1 MEPATAAAA
10 ACPRLLVS
18 LFLVLSC
25 FVSPE
30 LVHGQPDALGFI
42 SIDCGIADGPSYP
55 DESTRGLRYVSDAGF
70 VDAGAGANAGI
81 NPPYSDREL
90 AARYLTVRHF
100 SGGAARNC
108 YTLRGLSPGGR
119 YLVRSS
125 FYYGN
130 YDVLNRPPSFHLYL
144 GVNRWAAVNVTAADD
159 MYIFEAVVV
168 SPADFFQVCLVE
180 IGQGTPFISGL
191 DLRPLRAAM
200 YPEATVNQS
209 LLLLN
214 VRRPAARFALNRYH
228 FWRPASFYKIYRYPF
243 DSYDRIWQSYGDV
256 AAWTNITTAA
266 DVDVSKASS
275 FDAPPV
281 VLRSAA
287 TPVNG
292 TRLDFSWSPDTSQNN
307 DSSSA
312 AYLLLLYFTELQQ
325 LPGNALR
332 RFDILVDG
340 ASWNGSRSY
349 TPKYLSAEVVEQ
361 VVVQGSG
368 QHTVSLVATP
378 DATLPPILNAFE
390 IYSLRQMTEL
400 ATNNGDA
407 KAMMGIRTTY
417 MLKKNWMGDPCAPKA
432 FAWNGL
438 NCSYSSSGPA
448 WITAL
453 ILSSSLL
460 TGAVDPS
467 FGDLKSLQYLDLSN
481 NSLSGPIP
489 DFLAQMPSLKFL
501 DLSSN
506 KLSGSIPAALVRKR
520 QNGSLVLRIGNNAN
534 ICDNGASTCAPNDK
548 QKNRT
553 LIIAIA
559 VPIAVATLLFV
570 AAIIILHRR
579 RIKQDTW
586 MANSARLNSPRDRE
600 RSNLFENRQ
609 FSYKEL
615 KLITANFKEE
625 IGRGGFGAVFL
636 GYLENGSPV
645 AVKIRSKTSSQG
657 DREFLSEAQH
667 LSRVHHRN
675 LVSLIGYCKDKKQ
688 LALVYEYMHGGDL
701 EDRLRGEVSVAT
713 PLSWH
718 RRLKIA
724 LDSAHGLEY
733 LHRSCQPPLIH
744 RDVKTKNILLSAD
757 LDAKISDFGLTKVF
771 ADEFM
776 THITTQPAGTLGYLD
791 PEYYNTSRLSEK
803 SDVYSFGVV
812 LLEVITG
819 QSPAVAI
826 TDTESIHIAQWVRQ
840 KLSEGN
846 IESIADSKMGR
857 ECDVNSVWKV
867 TELAL
872 QCKEQPSRE
881 RPTMTDVVAELK
893 ECLELEVSR
902 GMGNY
907 NSVTSGTSNLSATSA
922 DSHNDAQANDLK
934 QQSVLELGQVGDAS
948 PTHIGPAPR

>member
-1 MEPATAAAA
+1 
-10 ACPRLLVS
+10 
-18 LFLVLSC
+18 
-25 FVSPE
+25 
-30 LVHGQPDALGFI
+30 
-42 SIDCGIADGPSYP
+42 
-55 DESTRGLRYVSDAGF
+55 
-70 VDAGAGANAGI
+70 
-81 NPPYSDREL
+81 
-90 AARYLTVRHF
+90 
-100 SGGAARNC
+100 
-108 YTLRGLSPGGR
+108 
-119 YLVRSS
+119 
-125 FYYGN
+125 
-130 YDVLNRPPSFHLYL
+130 
-144 GVNRWAAVNVTAADD
+144 
-159 MYIFEAVVV
+159 
-168 SPADFFQVCLVE
+168 
-180 IGQGTPFISGL
+180 
-191 DLRPLRAAM
+191 
-200 YPEATVNQS
+200 
-209 LLLLN
+209 
-214 VRRPAARFALNRYH
+214 
-228 FWRPASFYKIYRYPF
+228 
-243 DSYDRIWQSYGDV
+243 
-256 AAWTNITTAA
+256 
-266 DVDVSKASS
+266 
-275 FDAPPV
+275 
-281 VLRSAA
+281 
-287 TPVNG
+287 
-292 TRLDFSWSPDTSQNN
+292 
-307 DSSSA
+307 
-312 AYLLLLYFTELQQ
+312 
-325 LPGNALR
+325 
-332 RFDILVDG
+332 
-340 ASWNGSRSY
+340 
-349 TPKYLSAEVVEQ
+349 
-361 VVVQGSG
+361 
-368 QHTVSLVATP
+368 
-378 DATLPPILNAFE
+378 
-390 IYSLRQMTEL
+390 
-400 ATNNGDA
+400 
-407 KAMMGIRTTY
+407 
-417 MLKKNWMGDPCAPKA
+417 
-432 FAWNGL
+432 
-438 NCSYSSSGPA
+438 
-448 WITAL
+448 
-453 ILSSSLL
+453 
-460 TGAVDPS
+460 
-467 FGDLKSLQYLDLSN
+467 
-481 NSLSGPIP
+481 
-489 DFLAQMPSLKFL
+489 MPSLKFL

-520 QNGSLVLRIGNNAN
+520 QNGSLVLMIGNNAN

-579 RIKQDTW
+579 RIKQGLIPDTW

-724 LDSAHGLEY
+724 LDSAHG
-733 LHRSCQPPLIH
+733 
-744 RDVKTKNILLSAD
+744 
-757 LDAKISDFGLTKVF
+757 
-771 ADEFM
+771 
-776 THITTQPAGTLGYLD
+776 
-791 PEYYNTSRLSEK
+791 
-803 SDVYSFGVV
+803 
-812 LLEVITG
+812 

-857 ECDVNSVWKV
+857 EYDVNSVWKV

-907 NSVTSGTSNLSATSA
+907 NSVTSGTSNLSATST
-922 DSHNDAQANDLK
+922 DSHNDAQANDL
-934 QQSVLELGQVGDAS
+934 
-948 PTHIGPAPR
+948 

>member
-1 MEPATAAAA
+1 
-10 ACPRLLVS
+10 
-18 LFLVLSC
+18 
-25 FVSPE
+25 
-30 LVHGQPDALGFI
+30 
-42 SIDCGIADGPSYP
+42 
-55 DESTRGLRYVSDAGF
+55 
-70 VDAGAGANAGI
+70 
-81 NPPYSDREL
+81 
-90 AARYLTVRHF
+90 AR
-100 SGGAARNC
+100 SC

-130 YDVLNRPPSFHLYL
+130 YDALNRLPSFHLYL
-144 GVNRWAAVNVTAADD
+144 GVNRWAAVNVTAPDD
-159 MYIFEAVVV
+159 ILIFEAVVV
-168 SPADFFQVCLVE
+168 SPADFFQVCLVD

-214 VRRPAARFALNRYH
+214 LRRPAARFALNRYH

-243 DSYDRIWQSYGDV
+243 DSYDRIWQSYGDI
-256 AAWTNITTAA
+256 AAWTNITTTAN
-266 DVDVSKASS
+266 VDVSKASS

-292 TRLDFSWSPDTSQNN
+292 TRLEFSWSPDTSQNN

-312 AYLLLLYFTELQQ
+312 AYLLLLYFAELQQ
-325 LPGNALR
+325 LPGNVLR

-378 DATLPPILNAFE
+378 DAILPPILNAFE

-520 QNGSLVLRIGNNAN
+520 QNGSLVLIHCCCNSRIGNNAN

-657 DREFLSEAQH
+657 DREFLSEERS
-667 LSRVHHRN
+667 LSLRPSVGID
-675 LVSLIGYCKDKKQ
+675 VS
-688 LALVYEYMHGGDL
+688 
-701 EDRLRGEVSVAT
+701 R
-713 PLSWH
+713 
-718 RRLKIA
+718 
-724 LDSAHGLEY
+724 
-733 LHRSCQPPLIH
+733 
-744 RDVKTKNILLSAD
+744 LLS
-757 LDAKISDFGLTKVF
+757 
-771 ADEFM
+771 
-776 THITTQPAGTLGYLD
+776 TL
-791 PEYYNTSRLSEK
+791 PM
-803 SDVYSFGVV
+803 
-812 LLEVITG
+812 
-819 QSPAVAI
+819 
-826 TDTESIHIAQWVRQ
+826 WVRQ

-857 ECDVNSVWKV
+857 EYDVNSVWKV

-907 NSVTSGTSNLSATSA
+907 NSVTSGTSNLSATST

>member
-1 MEPATAAAA
+1 
-10 ACPRLLVS
+10 
-18 LFLVLSC
+18 
-25 FVSPE
+25 
-30 LVHGQPDALGFI
+30 
-42 SIDCGIADGPSYP
+42 
-55 DESTRGLRYVSDAGF
+55 
-70 VDAGAGANAGI
+70 
-81 NPPYSDREL
+81 
-90 AARYLTVRHF
+90 
-100 SGGAARNC
+100 
-108 YTLRGLSPGGR
+108 
-119 YLVRSS
+119 
-125 FYYGN
+125 
-130 YDVLNRPPSFHLYL
+130 
-144 GVNRWAAVNVTAADD
+144 
-159 MYIFEAVVV
+159 
-168 SPADFFQVCLVE
+168 
-180 IGQGTPFISGL
+180 
-191 DLRPLRAAM
+191 M

-214 VRRPAARFALNRYH
+214 LRRPAARFALNRYH

-243 DSYDRIWQSYGDV
+243 DSYDRIWQSYGDI
-256 AAWTNITTAA
+256 AAWTNITTTAN
-266 DVDVSKASS
+266 VDVSKASS

-292 TRLDFSWSPDTSQNN
+292 TRLEFSWSPDTSQNN

-312 AYLLLLYFTELQQ
+312 AYLLLLYFAELQQ
-325 LPGNALR
+325 LPGNVLR

-378 DATLPPILNAFE
+378 DAILPPILNAFE

-467 FGDLKSLQYLDLSN
+467 FGDLKSLQYLDLS
-481 NSLSGPIP
+481 
-489 DFLAQMPSLKFL
+489 
-501 DLSSN
+501 SN

-520 QNGSLVLRIGNNAN
+520 QNGSLVLMIGNNAN

-701 EDRLRGEVSVAT
+701 EDRLRG
-713 PLSWH
+713 
-718 RRLKIA
+718 
-724 LDSAHGLEY
+724 LEY
-733 LHRSCQPPLIH
+733 LHKSCQPPLIH
-744 RDVKTKNILLSAD
+744 RD
-757 LDAKISDFGLTKVF
+757 VF

-812 LLEVITG
+812 LLELITG

-857 ECDVNSVWKV
+857 EYDVNSVWKV

-907 NSVTSGTSNLSATSA
+907 NSVTSGTSNLSATST